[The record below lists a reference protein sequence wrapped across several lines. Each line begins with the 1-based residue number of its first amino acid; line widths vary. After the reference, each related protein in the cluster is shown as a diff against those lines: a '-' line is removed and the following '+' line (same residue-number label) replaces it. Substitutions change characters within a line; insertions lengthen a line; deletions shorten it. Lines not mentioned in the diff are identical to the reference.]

1 MEDLRIT
8 SKTIYDAIAEK
19 LGPLEVAAHL
29 TVLYDGLCD
38 LCPIYGNETYKC
50 PAYWER
56 GKKKELMCFAILKEW
71 LTEENEQA
79 EKIAEELIYA
89 PLADIMGCIDG
100 SENNAVIKS

>member
-1 MEDLRIT
+1 MENLRIT
-8 SKTIYDAIAEK
+8 SKTICDAIAEK

-56 GKKKELMCFAILKEW
+56 RKKKELMCFAIFEEW

-79 EKIAEELIYA
+79 EKIAKELIYA
-89 PLADIMGCIDG
+89 PLADIMDCMGR
-100 SENNAVIKS
+100 SENNADIKS